1 MTYDF
6 KEISMHCKKR
16 CQEFMASVGLE
27 LEDKGAQK
35 ENITEDE
42 LLDFLEYIF
51 S

>member
-1 MTYDF
+1 
-6 KEISMHCKKR
+6 
-16 CQEFMASVGLE
+16 MASVGLE

-35 ENITEDE
+35 ENITEEE

>member
-1 MTYDF
+1 
-6 KEISMHCKKR
+6 MHCKKR

-35 ENITEDE
+35 ADITEDK
-42 LLDFLEYIF
+42 LLDFLEYLF